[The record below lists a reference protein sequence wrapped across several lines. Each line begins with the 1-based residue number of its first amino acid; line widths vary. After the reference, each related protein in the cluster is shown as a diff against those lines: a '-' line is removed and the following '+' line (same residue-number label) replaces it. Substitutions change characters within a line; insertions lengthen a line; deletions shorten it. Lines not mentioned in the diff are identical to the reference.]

1 MTQLTLGL
9 CMHRPETLPLLT
21 AAMKGHDAILVEDLP
36 GVEFD
41 AMLDGRM
48 PIDDYLLEVDA
59 EYPRFSRAFCELL
72 RERKAAGVAVRAA
85 EPFMEEL
92 TAIHFF
98 LAEGGNPS
106 QISPETQR
114 GRVYAAEKAA
124 TGALIHYY
132 DKAMTGRF
140 REAVAAVQQ
149 FAKADAERFRLRE
162 EMRAD
167 GLAEAAAKYKSVF
180 VEAGDIHYGLYPEL
194 RKRLPTSSRL
204 IFQFVTGEIARS
216 LWGRSHLYGPGDQLT
231 LLYRFHPESRDRRAD
246 AWGARAIIYAKVL
259 EKEET
264 EGESEDFPHA
274 RSMVRTTRTVERLS
288 ITECNLLF
296 PAIRRAGTRRSR
308 EIVTKFLSERDGPEM
323 AKDLF

>member
-1 MTQLTLGL
+1 MTQISLGL
-9 CMHRPETLPLLT
+9 CMHRPETLPLL
-21 AAMKGHDAILVEDLP
+21 AEAMKGHDAIFVEDLP
-36 GVEFD
+36 GAEFD
-41 AMLDGRM
+41 AMLDGQM
-48 PIDDYLLEVDA
+48 SIDDYLLEIDA
-59 EYPRFSRAFCELL
+59 EYPIFSRGFCELI
-72 RERKAAGVAVRAA
+72 RERKAAGAAVRAV

-98 LAEGGNPS
+98 LAEGGKPGE
-106 QISPETQR
+106 IPPETAR

-124 TGALIHYY
+124 TGALIEYY

-149 FAKADAERFRLRE
+149 FARADAERFRLRE
-162 EMRAD
+162 EMRAAAI
-167 GLAEAAAKYKSVF
+167 AEAAADYESVF

-194 RKRLPTSSRL
+194 RRRLRSGSRL
-204 IFQFVTGEIARS
+204 FFGFVTGEIARS

-231 LLYRFHPESRDRRAD
+231 LLYRFHPDSRDRRAG

-264 EGESEDFPHA
+264 GGENFPHA
-274 RSMVRTTRTVERLS
+274 RSMVRTARTVERLS

-308 EIVTKFLSERDGPEM
+308 EIVTEFLSERDGPEM

>member
-1 MTQLTLGL
+1 MTQITLGL
-9 CMHRPETLPLLT
+9 CMHRPETLPLL
-21 AAMKGHDAILVEDLP
+21 ADAMEGHDAIFVEDLP
-36 GVEFD
+36 GAEFD
-41 AMLDGRM
+41 AMLDGQM
-48 PIDDYLLEVDA
+48 SIDDYLLESDA
-59 EYPRFSRAFCELL
+59 EYPIFSRGFCELL
-72 RERKAAGVAVRAA
+72 RERKGAGVAVRAV

-92 TAIHFF
+92 TTIHLF
-98 LAEGGNPS
+98 LADGGKPS
-106 QISPETQR
+106 EISSETRR

-149 FAKADAERFRLRE
+149 FAKTDAERFRLRE
-162 EMRAD
+162 EMRAEA
-167 GLAEAAAKYKSVF
+167 LAAAAADYESVF

-194 RKRLPTSSRL
+194 RRRLAPPSRPS
-204 IFQFVTGEIARS
+204 FQLVTGEIARS

-259 EKEET
+259 EKEEI
-264 EGESEDFPHA
+264 EGESEGFPHA
-274 RSMVRTTRTVERLS
+274 RSMVRATRTVERLS
-288 ITECNLLF
+288 IAECNLLF

-308 EIVTKFLSERDGPEM
+308 EIVTEFLAERDGPEM
-323 AKDLF
+323 AEELF

>member
-1 MTQLTLGL
+1 MTQVALGL
-9 CMHRPETLPLLT
+9 CMHRPETLPPLA
-21 AAMKGHDAILVEDLP
+21 AAMENHDAILVEDLP
-36 GVEFD
+36 GAEFD

-48 PIDDYLLEVDA
+48 SIDDYLLEVDA
-59 EYPRFSRAFCELL
+59 EYPRFSRGFCELL

-98 LAEGGNPS
+98 LAEGGKPAE
-106 QISPETQR
+106 IRPETAR

-132 DKAMTGRF
+132 DKAMSGRF

-149 FAKADAERFRLRE
+149 FARADAERFRLRE
-162 EMRAD
+162 EMRAAAI
-167 GLAEAAAKYKSVF
+167 AEAAADYDSVF

-194 RKRLPTSSRL
+194 RRRLAPGNRL
-204 IFQFVTGEIARS
+204 VFSFVTGEIARN
-216 LWGRSHLYGPGDQLT
+216 LWGRSHLYGPGDQLA

-264 EGESEDFPHA
+264 DGENFPHA

-288 ITECNLLF
+288 IAECNLLF

-308 EIVTKFLSERDGPEM
+308 EIVTEFLAERDGPEM
-323 AKDLF
+323 ARDLF